1 MSDSAVIPHDR
12 EWIAR
17 DDFFDHVNIWKHGAG
32 GRCESCNATV
42 AFREVTFADERADDA
57 VSYGVHEIFEKEKV
71 YTIARELR
79 DFEERCVFGKNFS
92 DDAGRDIVTRER
104 GERSVSEL
112 GRDGHE

>member
-1 MSDSAVIPHDR
+1 
-12 EWIAR
+12 
-17 DDFFDHVNIWKHGAG
+17 
-32 GRCESCNATV
+32 
-42 AFREVTFADERADDA
+42 

-92 DDAGRDIVTRER
+92 DDAGRDIVMRER

-112 GRDGHE
+112 GRDGRE